1 MSPRRSPKNS
11 HKATLASLA
20 EAVGVSRT
28 TVSNAYNKPDH
39 LSPETRARIFA
50 TADKLGYSGPDPAA
64 RSLRTR
70 RADAIGVLFTDELTY
85 AFEDRSSVDFLAG
98 LAESCQALDSSLV
111 LIPAAPGRAAS
122 GINRVAQAA
131 VDGFVVY
138 SVASD
143 DPTLEVVASRGL
155 PTVVCDQPYSTPKLK
170 DYAFVGI
177 DDHAAIQ
184 PGVQQLIEAGH
195 RKIGVLCIRLDRE
208 ANAGEVSPQ
217 RLRTAHMHVQKHRVE
232 GIVDVVGAAHPDL
245 AEDIPIVEC
254 YINDADGT
262 REAARAL
269 LDAHPDLTAV
279 ACTTDSLAL
288 AVIQCAADRGLS
300 VPGDLSVTGFDG
312 IDLAMQQ
319 QITTVSQPNKD
330 KGRTAGH
337 VLQDLISDATRGRVS
352 AGASSSR
359 NATTSTGAGRTRGQV
374 SAPHGSHTLLE
385 TTLIMGRTVGPP
397 Q

>member
-1 MSPRRSPKNS
+1 
-11 HKATLASLA
+11 
-20 EAVGVSRT
+20 
-28 TVSNAYNKPDH
+28 
-39 LSPETRARIFA
+39 
-50 TADKLGYSGPDPAA
+50 
-64 RSLRTR
+64 
-70 RADAIGVLFTDELTY
+70 
-85 AFEDRSSVDFLAG
+85 
-98 LAESCQALDSSLV
+98 
-111 LIPAAPGRAAS
+111 
-122 GINRVAQAA
+122 
-131 VDGFVVY
+131 
-138 SVASD
+138 
-143 DPTLEVVASRGL
+143 
-155 PTVVCDQPYSTPKLK
+155 
-170 DYAFVGI
+170 
-177 DDHAAIQ
+177 
-184 PGVQQLIEAGH
+184 
-195 RKIGVLCIRLDRE
+195 
-208 ANAGEVSPQ
+208 
-217 RLRTAHMHVQKHRVE
+217 MHVQKHRVE
-232 GIVDVVGAAHPDL
+232 GIVDVIRGAHPDS

-288 AVIQCAADRGLS
+288 AVMQCAADRGLS

-312 IDLAMQQ
+312 IDLAVQQ